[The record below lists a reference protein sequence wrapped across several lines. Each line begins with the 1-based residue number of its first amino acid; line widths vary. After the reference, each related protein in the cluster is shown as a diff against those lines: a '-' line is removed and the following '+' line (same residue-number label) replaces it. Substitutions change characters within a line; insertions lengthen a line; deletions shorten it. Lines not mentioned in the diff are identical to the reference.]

1 MGVRV
6 CLLSREL
13 QPSPTLQISLTMS
26 VPWETINEKLPFQR
40 NKDAYAKRKEMW
52 ASFDVNGN
60 GYLSLAEVTKGVR
73 DVIAVDEL
81 FDAIPAINRSFHH
94 TKNVSKSDNKH
105 GAEYIEFPEFRLFL
119 QTLRQFFEYYEAFN
133 KLDTGDDQRIDKEEF
148 TKEEMKS
155 VIEKWVGPIEDMEEE
170 FNKID
175 KNGGGQIL
183 F

>member
-1 MGVRV
+1 MGRA
-6 CLLSREL
+6 L
-13 QPSPTLQISLTMS
+13 
-26 VPWETINEKLPFQR
+26 ETVNEKLPFQR
-40 NKDAYAKRKEMW
+40 NKDAYDKRKEMW
-52 ASFDVNGN
+52 ASMDVNGN

-119 QTLRQFFEYYEAFN
+119 QTLRQFFESYEAFN

-170 FNKID
+170 FNKIG

-183 F
+183 FSELVDWALEKDLDIEDDVEPED